1 MVAYA
6 DALVLVCDFAIFVI
20 DSMEAL
26 PASRAKKV
34 VNMGSSSSLPS
45 ALTHF
50 LIKIFTEVLSE
61 PLRQYAQRLQRA
73 DWGTS

>member
-34 VNMGSSSSLPS
+34 VVWIANLHAKIKMGLAVRNS
-45 ALTHF
+45 
-50 LIKIFTEVLSE
+50 
-61 PLRQYAQRLQRA
+61 
-73 DWGTS
+73 